1 MKVFTFLGKFI
12 ICYVDILCHSF
23 LKCTI
28 LRESWN
34 NFWFVMQ
41 QRRLDDRFLWVG
53 LWIIIS
59 WCCPS
64 SRSASDRNYRT
75 FLKNSMIQAENSNC
89 EWTRLEFHA
98 LMSTSAVTLF
108 FNCLPWF
115 NQFSN
120 CIRQHT
126 LYMYQYVCVCELDV
140 CVFTALMLT
149 FILLM

>member
-1 MKVFTFLGKFI
+1 
-12 ICYVDILCHSF
+12 
-23 LKCTI
+23 
-28 LRESWN
+28 
-34 NFWFVMQ
+34 MQ
-41 QRRLDDRFLWVG
+41 QRRPDDRFLWVG

-59 WCCPS
+59 ICCPS

-75 FLKNSMIQAENSNC
+75 FLKNSMIQAEHSNC

-98 LMSTSAVTLF
+98 LMSTSAVTQF

-149 FILLM
+149 FILLMWINLFVINNWKYEVDKSSDLKYYCRNEHYIQVE

>member
-1 MKVFTFLGKFI
+1 
-12 ICYVDILCHSF
+12 
-23 LKCTI
+23 
-28 LRESWN
+28 
-34 NFWFVMQ
+34 MQ
-41 QRRLDDRFLWVG
+41 QRRPDDRFLWVG

-75 FLKNSMIQAENSNC
+75 FLKNSMIQAEHSNC

-115 NQFSN
+115 NQ
-120 CIRQHT
+120 
-126 LYMYQYVCVCELDV
+126 YVSVCMCVWIGCMCFYL
-140 CVFTALMLT
+140 LMLT
-149 FILLM
+149 FILLMWINLFVINNWKYDVDKSSDLKYYCRNEHYIQVE

>member
-41 QRRLDDRFLWVG
+41 QRRPDDRFLWVG

-75 FLKNSMIQAENSNC
+75 FLKNSMIQAEHSNC

-98 LMSTSAVTLF
+98 LMSTSAVTLL

-115 NQFSN
+115 NQD
-120 CIRQHT
+120 IRQHT
-126 LYMYQYVCVCELDV
+126 LYMYQYVCVCDLDV
-140 CVFTALMLT
+140 CVFTY
-149 FILLM
+149 